1 MKRCRDFSRWDAMEE
16 GDASMLCSL
25 FDKGA
30 DVNTVIN
37 GWTLFMGASQRGDV
51 DMMQLLVSLRADI
64 DVVNKR
70 GRSALSYATNPSNGS
85 DPHAGAIKFLLESRA
100 YVGKRD
106 LRLLDPLIRVVR
118 GNDVGVQGEVTRVVA
133 DFQSLPPWRRAACV
147 AVGGASVGASELRC
161 AVEMNDM
168 FRAERVLMRQANVNE
183 VFRGWTPLMVAA
195 EQHFDDVME
204 LLIRFRA
211 EIDAVNRK
219 GRTALSFA
227 LAPSYNGV
235 VRRPRVE
242 AVKLLLKHGAD
253 LHRKDV
259 SGCTPCMLA
268 ARLGECDARREVWLW
283 CDLWCDGHV
292 ADEVDTYLENG
303 R

>member
-1 MKRCRDFSRWDAMEE
+1 MKRSCDFSPWDAMED
-16 GDASMLCSL
+16 GDASMLLSV

-30 DVNTVIN
+30 DVNMVFN
-37 GWTLFMGASQRGDV
+37 GWTLFMGASQRGDL
-51 DMMQLLVSLRADI
+51 DTMQLLVSFRADI

-100 YVGKRD
+100 YVEKRD

-118 GNDVGVQGEVTRVVA
+118 ENDVGVQGEVARVVA

-147 AVGGASVGASELRC
+147 AVGGVSVGASELRC
-161 AVEMNDM
+161 AVETNDM
-168 FRAERVLMRQANVNE
+168 FRAELVLMHGANVNE
-183 VFRGWTPLMVAA
+183 VFRGWTPLMAA
-195 EQHFDDVME
+195 SEQHFDGVME

-211 EIDAVNRK
+211 EIDAANRN

-235 VRRPRVE
+235 VRPRLE
-242 AVKLLLKHGAD
+242 AVQLLLKHRAD
-253 LHRKDV
+253 LYRKDA
-259 SGCTPCMLA
+259 SGRTPCMLA
-268 ARLGECDARREVWLW
+268 ERLGECDVRRVVRMWAAGCGFW
-283 CDLWCDGHV
+283 
-292 ADEVDTYLENG
+292 
-303 R
+303 